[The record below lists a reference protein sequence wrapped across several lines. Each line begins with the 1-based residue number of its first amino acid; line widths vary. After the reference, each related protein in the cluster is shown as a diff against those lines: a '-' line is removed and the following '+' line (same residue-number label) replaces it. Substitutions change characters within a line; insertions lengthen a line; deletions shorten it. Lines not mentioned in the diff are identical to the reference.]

1 MSNGECKFRINPEGK
16 IECKHVS
23 RQRFFRR
30 ENFPF
35 HNRWNVIYRLGKASQ
50 RQLPNERREKRFFD
64 NFQLVQFI
72 TINVRCSSTF
82 FMLLHSETASSSWK
96 FQLNLYSHYPKKDCA
111 WRENLRR
118 PFFSSDE
125 NKRNWIGNDQTI
137 DEFPCFRPGFGS
149 PWKCKD
155 LNNSLEN

>member
-82 FMLLHSETASSSWK
+82 FMLLPSETAPSSWK
-96 FQLNLYSHYPKKDCA
+96 FQLNLYSHYPKKIVHEEKTCEDLSSHPTKT
-111 WRENLRR
+111 RETELEMTKQSMS
-118 PFFSSDE
+118 FHA
-125 NKRNWIGNDQTI
+125 
-137 DEFPCFRPGFGS
+137 
-149 PWKCKD
+149 
-155 LNNSLEN
+155 LNRALDRLENVKIWTTH